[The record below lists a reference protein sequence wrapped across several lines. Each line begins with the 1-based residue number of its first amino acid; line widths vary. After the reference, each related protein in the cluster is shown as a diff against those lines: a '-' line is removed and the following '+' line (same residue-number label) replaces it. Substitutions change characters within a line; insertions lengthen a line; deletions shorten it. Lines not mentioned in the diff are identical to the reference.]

1 MSSSRPADTRRAWS
15 LRLRLLVGQIV
26 VLAIVCLGITG
37 ATELALLHHLVAQL
51 DGQLAGTSYRSA
63 LMYPEPPHSGWR
75 HQHVYPRPGPGPRF
89 LDAPGQPAGMVAAVV
104 SHGNTVDAGY
114 TTSSGDRAELSPAA
128 QLQLSG
134 IAGSRK
140 PVTLNLDGLG
150 RYRVVAAPSRSGGDV
165 IVTGLSMANIDATL
179 MRMLVIFGIVTVIA
193 LVAATTAGVIIIRRA
208 LAPLRRVAQTASK
221 VAGLPLARGEVEL
234 PVRVLESDANPST
247 EVGQLG
253 AALNQMLDH
262 IAAALSARQASETR
276 VRQFVADA
284 SHELRTPLAA
294 IRGYTELT
302 QRMGDDREA
311 VAQAMGRVASETERM
326 TRLVEDLLL
335 LARLDSGRPLE
346 REPVDLSRLA
356 VDAVNDAHVAGPD
369 HQWEL
374 DLPEEPVVDHR
385 RRGTATSGADE
396 SACQRPHPHRCG
408 HRRDDAVECR
418 AVAHRAAGHR
428 QRTRH
433 PSGAAVRSFRTV
445 RPGRLLALSQGRQYR
460 AGPGDRL
467 RGCQGAQRNYRGGQH
482 AGPYRVHGAV
492 ATQRMATAR
501 CRSLS
506 QEQVASISKGLFT
519 CCIGFAMS
527 TPVAVPV
534 ILYVLPSLV
543 AEALPW
549 PPCAYCSVTPLTL
562 PSWTA
567 FTASG
572 SASASTTLIPVVFPP
587 TAIEIL
593 PPALVQIV
601 VPWTFWSL
609 PSMMTF
615 DELLPP
621 ADTEPPGTEV
631 ETPFDLL
638 LLEQPVIPAARI
650 AAPATATVS

>member
-1 MSSSRPADTRRAWS
+1 MSSSRPADTRRVWS

-26 VLAIVCLGITG
+26 VLAIVCVGITG

-51 DGQLAGTSYRSA
+51 DGQLAGTSFRSA

-114 TTSSGDRAELSPAA
+114 TTSSGDRAELTPTA
-128 QLQLSG
+128 QQQLSG

-208 LAPLRRVAQTASK
+208 LAPLRRVAQTASE

-234 PVRVLESDANPST
+234 PMRVRESDANPST

-253 AALNQMLDH
+253 TALNQMLDH

-311 VAQAMGRVASETERM
+311 VAQAMSRVASETERM
-326 TRLVEDLLL
+326 THLVEDLLL

-346 REPVDLSRLA
+346 RAPVDLSRLA
-356 VDAVNDAHVAGPD
+356 VDAVSDAHAAGPD

-374 DLPEEPVVDHR
+374 DLPEEPVVVTGDGARLHQVLTNLLANAR
-385 RRGTATSGADE
+385 VHTGAGTVVTTRLSTEPSHTVLQVIDNGPGMPAALQSEVFERFARGDSSRSRKGGSTGLGLAIA
-396 SACQRPHPHRCG
+396 SAVVKAHNG
-408 HRRDDAVECR
+408 SIAVHS
-418 AVAHRAAGHR
+418 APG
-428 QRTRH
+428 RTE
-433 PSGAAVRSFRTV
+433 FTV
-445 RPGRLLALSQGRQYR
+445 R
-460 AGPGDRL
+460 
-467 RGCQGAQRNYRGGQH
+467 
-482 AGPYRVHGAV
+482 
-492 ATQRMATAR
+492 
-501 CRSLS
+501 
-506 QEQVASISKGLFT
+506 
-519 CCIGFAMS
+519 
-527 TPVAVPV
+527 
-534 ILYVLPSLV
+534 
-543 AEALPW
+543 
-549 PPCAYCSVTPLTL
+549 
-562 PSWTA
+562 
-567 FTASG
+567 
-572 SASASTTLIPVVFPP
+572 
-587 TAIEIL
+587 L
-593 PPALVQIV
+593 PPDGWQ
-601 VPWTFWSL
+601 
-609 PSMMTF
+609 
-615 DELLPP
+615 PP
-621 ADTEPPGTEV
+621 ADEP
-631 ETPFDLL
+631 
-638 LLEQPVIPAARI
+638 
-650 AAPATATVS
+650 